1 MSENIIA
8 LQGGVA
14 ATLASLI
21 ASFSGGGLSLIL
33 FPVLLF
39 FAPYPYISLLSVAKV
54 SATLMSITSARI
66 HALKSNLDLKL
77 ILFMAVFQSLGT
89 ALGTY
94 FLQYQFNED
103 LFKAILGWT
112 ILLTASYLLFSKK
125 LGLEQ
130 NSKREITKQVYIEV
144 AIVCFFVSILNGI
157 FGGTGIFVTI
167 YFLAS
172 LKMSFI
178 EAMKYVMPSYAIV
191 NFLQTLYLLFSE
203 WVEWR
208 LVVLVVFG
216 STLGSFVGT
225 HLQYL
230 KGNLW
235 VKRAAVVV
243 MYIVGIKTLI

>member
-1 MSENIIA
+1 LSENIIA
-8 LQGGVA
+8 LQGGLA

-39 FAPYPYISLLSVAKV
+39 FAPYPYASLLSVAKV

-66 HALKSNLDLKL
+66 HALKSKLDVRL
-77 ILFMAVFQSLGT
+77 ILFMAFFQSLGT
-89 ALGTY
+89 AVGTY
-94 FLQYQFNED
+94 FLQYQFNEE
-103 LFKAILGWT
+103 LFKTILAWT
-112 ILLTASYLLFSKK
+112 ILITATYLLISKK

-130 NSKREITKQVYIEV
+130 DSKREITKQVYLEV
-144 AIVCFFVSILNGI
+144 ALVCFFVSILNGI

-167 YFLAS
+167 YLLFA

-191 NFLQTLYLLFSE
+191 NLLQTLYLLLSE

-208 LVVLVVFG
+208 LVVLVV
-216 STLGSFVGT
+216 LGSILGAYIGT

-235 VKRAAVVV
+235 VKRSAVIV
-243 MYIVGIKTLI
+243 MYIIGIKTLM